1 MGSRSAYAGGFF
13 FAVLTDF
20 SQTDGKIFVRARK
33 LRRESHNKRRLLFP
47 LFCRNAAF
55 ICLGGTKAVCRLR
68 ARNCHFKGNS
78 LVHGARTA
86 HRADAHNA
94 PFTPKNASRAN
105 CAAFSF
111 KTLYFCAGSRYNK
124 AIIEKKAS
132 RKDASDAALCAQ
144 RDPARV
150 RGGGRRRSGIPF
162 HARGARSDERSSARG
177 VLPRYQRG
185 HMFVC
190 FGGYKVIVFYPKYG
204 GFFCRKKRL
213 R

>member
-124 AIIEKKAS
+124 AIIEKKGV
-132 RKDASDAALCAQ
+132 KKG
-144 RDPARV
+144 RV
-150 RGGGRRRSGIPF
+150 RRSALRTERPRSGE
-162 HARGARSDERSSARG
+162 RGRQAAFGYPLSCPRG
-177 VLPRYQRG
+177 EIRRA
-185 HMFVC
+185 
-190 FGGYKVIVFYPKYG
+190 
-204 GFFCRKKRL
+204 
-213 R
+213 

>member
-1 MGSRSAYAGGFF
+1 M
-13 FAVLTDF
+13 
-20 SQTDGKIFVRARK
+20 RARK

-124 AIIEKKAS
+124 APFMPAGRDQTSVAPRAVSFRVTKEGICSYVLVVIKSSYFIQNTVAFLS
-132 RKDASDAALCAQ
+132 NMRSQGTVMCYHFCA
-144 RDPARV
+144 
-150 RGGGRRRSGIPF
+150 
-162 HARGARSDERSSARG
+162 
-177 VLPRYQRG
+177 
-185 HMFVC
+185 
-190 FGGYKVIVFYPKYG
+190 K
-204 GFFCRKKRL
+204 
-213 R
+213 

>member
-94 PFTPKNASRAN
+94 PFTPK
-105 CAAFSF
+105 
-111 KTLYFCAGSRYNK
+111 TLPAQIVRRFLSKRFTFAREA

-144 RDPARV
+144 RDSARV

-177 VLPRYQRG
+177 ILPRYQRG